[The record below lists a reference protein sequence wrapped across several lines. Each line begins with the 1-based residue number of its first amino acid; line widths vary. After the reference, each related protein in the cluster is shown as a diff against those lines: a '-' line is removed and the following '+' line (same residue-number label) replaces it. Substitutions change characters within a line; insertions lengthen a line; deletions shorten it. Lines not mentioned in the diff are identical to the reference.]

1 MSKFLITGG
10 AGFIGSNYLHYVV
23 NKYPNDEFVCLDA
36 LTYAGNYNNI
46 KELEEKTN
54 YKFVKIDIRDK
65 ESVEKL
71 FKEEKFDYVINFAAE
86 SHVDNSIKNPNL
98 FAETNIL
105 GTMNLLNAVRIMR
118 DEEGHPVT
126 RYHQVSTD
134 EVYGDLPLDRPDL
147 LFTETTPI
155 HTSSPYSSS
164 KASADLFVLA
174 YARTFKL
181 SVTISRCS
189 NNYGPYQFPE
199 KLIPVVISK
208 ALNDEAIPVYG
219 KGENVRDWIH
229 VHDHNVGVDLI
240 VRNGRD
246 GEVYNLGGHSERT
259 NLEVVK
265 TILKQ
270 LGKPESLIT
279 YVTDRPGH
287 DLRYA
292 IDSSKVEKELGWN
305 RSYDFENGMKETI
318 DWYVNNKDWIED
330 IKSGSYKDSYK
341 G

>member
-1 MSKFLITGG
+1 MT
-10 AGFIGSNYLHYVV
+10 
-23 NKYPNDEFVCLDA
+23 
-36 LTYAGNYNNI
+36 
-46 KELEEKTN
+46 
-54 YKFVKIDIRDK
+54 
-65 ESVEKL
+65 
-71 FKEEKFDYVINFAAE
+71 
-86 SHVDNSIKNPNL
+86 
-98 FAETNIL
+98 
-105 GTMNLLNAVRIMR
+105 LLNASKKYGIK
-118 DEEGHPVT
+118 

-147 LFTETTPI
+147 LFTEDTPI
-155 HTSSPYSSS
+155 HTSSPYSAS
-164 KASADLFVLA
+164 KAGADLQVLA

-181 SVTISRCS
+181 PVTISRCS
-189 NNYGPYQFPE
+189 NNYGAYQFPE

-208 ALNDEAIPVYG
+208 ALNDEPIPVYG

-229 VHDHNVGVDLI
+229 VHDHNVGVDMI

-270 LGKPESLIT
+270 LDKPESLIT

-292 IDSSKVEKELGWN
+292 INSEKVEKELGWN
-305 RSYDFENGMKETI
+305 RTYTFEEGIKETI
-318 DWYVNNKDWIED
+318 NWYVNNQEWIED
-330 IKSGSYKDSYK
+330 IKSGKYKESYNEKK
-341 G
+341 